1 MQCIFYLMPS
11 VWFELKTEKL
21 NAVLQILGSVPLTIK
36 MGLIHLEKNVELSI
50 SGKERAQVFMGRG

>member
-1 MQCIFYLMPS
+1 MPS

-50 SGKERAQVFMGRG
+50 SAKERTQVFMGRG